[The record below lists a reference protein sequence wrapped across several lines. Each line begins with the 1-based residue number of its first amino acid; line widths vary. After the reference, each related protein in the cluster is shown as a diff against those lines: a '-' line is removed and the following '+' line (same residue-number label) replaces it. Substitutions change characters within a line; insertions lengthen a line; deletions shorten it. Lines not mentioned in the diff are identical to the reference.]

1 MGEVQ
6 EHTLCGICLEG
17 VLAKDQIFL
26 RGCHVHNGDFHEDC
40 VAKWVHEQTEEQKVE
55 PRCPTCR
62 QHIPKGQTR
71 DLMVRGIALRY
82 PDGRPQE
89 ENPFSVEF
97 VGGFQA
103 RRAAR
108 RADIERMR
116 CLRRLFPYEDLNTF
130 EIRYRRPPPFEDVN
144 EFSAHFHRELNRS
157 AMAQQ

>member
-1 MGEVQ
+1 VDPIFGHHVTSGPVLRKQGVSTIIQSYYKNYTMEEVQ
-6 EHTLCGICLEG
+6 DVRQEEEEHTLCGICLEA

-71 DLMVRGIALRY
+71 DLMVRGITLRY

-108 RADIERMR
+108 RADIER
-116 CLRRLFPYEDLNTF
+116 LR
-130 EIRYRRPPPFEDVN
+130 
-144 EFSAHFHRELNRS
+144 
-157 AMAQQ
+157 